1 MAILDE
7 LKSLNSREEIEAES
21 GQLPIKTLETFD
33 MMSREIEEK
42 QDVRRSMVN
51 QNNKALNQCFSK
63 FWMLGSP
70 FTLTAYKWNHLEPI
84 GSIWFHLYTIELQT
98 CKGHFCPF

>member
-42 QDVRRSMVN
+42 QDV
-51 QNNKALNQCFSK
+51 
-63 FWMLGSP
+63 
-70 FTLTAYKWNHLEPI
+70 
-84 GSIWFHLYTIELQT
+84 
-98 CKGHFCPF
+98 